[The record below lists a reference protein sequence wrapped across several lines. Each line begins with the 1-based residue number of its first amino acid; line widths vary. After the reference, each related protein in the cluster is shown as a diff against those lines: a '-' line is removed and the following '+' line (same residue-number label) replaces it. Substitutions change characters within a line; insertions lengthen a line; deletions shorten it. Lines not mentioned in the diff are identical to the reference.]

1 VIDRRLRDVVPR
13 LPGGDLWIFGYG
25 SLMWNPGFRFVEQ
38 RPARVH
44 GYHRALC
51 IDSTAHRG
59 TREQPGLVVGLAP
72 GGSCRGMAFL
82 VARRDIAPALDA
94 LWEREMCDGTY
105 LARSIVACAAAQRV
119 LALAFVVNR
128 AHRFYAGSLPA
139 RDIARRIVACAGERG
154 SNIDYL
160 MNTVAHLEALGVRD
174 KRLSEVLD
182 AVRTLTPFAAEEAAL
197 VPSAEK
203 GLESIQPRAPSVR

>member
-1 VIDRRLRDVVPR
+1 VIDQRLREFLPR
-13 LPGGDLWIFGYG
+13 LPRRDLWIFGYG
-25 SLMWNPGFRFVEQ
+25 SLMWNPAFRFLEQ
-38 RPARVH
+38 RPARVY

-59 TREQPGLVVGLAP
+59 TLEQPGLVVGLAP

-82 VARRDIAPALDA
+82 VAERNTASILDA

-105 LARSIVACAAAQRV
+105 LARIIAVRAGPRHV
-119 LALAFVVNR
+119 RALAFVVNR
-128 AHRFYAGSLPA
+128 AHRFYAGSQPA
-139 RDIARRIVACAGERG
+139 GAIARRIASCAGERG

-174 KRLSEVLD
+174 RRLSEVLD
-182 AVRTLTPFAAEEAAL
+182 AVRMLAPVAAKEAASDL
-197 VPSAEK
+197 SSGE
-203 GLESIQPRAPSVR
+203 GLERV